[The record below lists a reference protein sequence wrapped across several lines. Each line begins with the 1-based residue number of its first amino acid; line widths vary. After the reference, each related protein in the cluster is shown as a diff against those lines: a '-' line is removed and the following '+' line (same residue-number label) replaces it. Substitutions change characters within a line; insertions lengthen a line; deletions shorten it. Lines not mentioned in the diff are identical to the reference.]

1 MKVRVL
7 LRKADFLAVSGCTV
21 LGALLSFAYSLYV
34 KKYVMPYEFGIYTTA
49 ALALT
54 YMGYLQLGILNAFNR
69 DYPRILG
76 SGDLDAAERL
86 RRNVFTCLTVMYAAA
101 AVLGVAGALLLVRL
115 RVIGSL
121 LGAGLAFNAFY
132 AGLSSLYNFFENSVR
147 SEGRV
152 IFASL
157 TGLTRTLLLAAV
169 GLVAVPA
176 WGYWGLYAALLVSA
190 AGPFLFFA
198 GRIRTLRFLFEK
210 SLLWELLKTGA
221 PLLVNALIWTVMLS
235 VDKFIILATMSM
247 AELGVY
253 STAMLGFST
262 LVLVPSSISQVFY
275 IALSRKY
282 GETDS
287 LEVLLCDADRYTY
300 RVSLFTG
307 AVCFLAYFLLPL
319 IIDAYIPA
327 YAGGIRSAQIL
338 IAGVSLYSTTMIY
351 SNVLTILKLNR
362 KLLLNTVLLVLF
374 NAVLSTV
381 FVKLWGRRIENVA
394 LGTALSFSLYS
405 VLLIIVLGRTVRR
418 PPAGMLLD
426 SWLPVLC
433 VLIPCVV
440 LSELIPSGVLSF
452 LFAAAIAGL
461 LLGVLHIVRK
471 KRRA

>member
-1 MKVRVL
+1 MKVWVL
-7 LRKADFLAVSGCTV
+7 LRKADFLAASGCTV
-21 LGALLSFAYSLYV
+21 LGALVSFAYSLYV
-34 KKYVMPYEFGIYTTA
+34 KKFVMPYEFGVYTTA

-54 YMGYLQLGILNAFNR
+54 YMGYLQLGILNSFNR

-76 SGDLDAAERL
+76 SGDQAAAERL
-86 RRNVFTCLTVMYAAA
+86 RRNVFTCLTVIYAAA
-101 AVLGVAGALLLVRL
+101 AVLGAAGALLLVRL
-115 RVIGSL
+115 RVM
-121 LGAGLAFNAFY
+121 
-132 AGLSSLYNFFENSVR
+132 SSLFNFFENSVR

-152 IFASL
+152 IYASL
-157 TGLTRTLLLAAV
+157 TGLTRSVLLAAV
-169 GLVAVPA
+169 GFVAVPA

-198 GRIRTLRFLFEK
+198 GQIRTLRFLFEK
-210 SLLWELLKTGA
+210 SLLWVLLKTGA

-262 LVLVPSSISQVFY
+262 LVLVPASISQVFY

-287 LEVLLCDADRYTY
+287 REVLLCDADRFTY

-319 IIDAYIPA
+319 IIGAYIPA

-351 SNVLTILKLNR
+351 SNVLTILKLNK

-381 FVKLWGRRIENVA
+381 FVLLWGRLIENVA

-405 VLLIIVLGRTVRR
+405 VLLIFMLGRTVRR
-418 PPAGMLLD
+418 PPAGMLLG

-433 VLIPCVV
+433 VLIPCMVV
-440 LSELIPSGVLSF
+440 SELIPSGVLSF

-461 LLGVLHIVRK
+461 LLGILHLIRK
-471 KRRA
+471 KRRESPHDTK